1 MSYNKKHT
9 CKFGY
14 TNQSEKESAKKKKR
28 PRATMIKQMIKQTI

>member
-1 MSYNKKHT
+1 M

-14 TNQSEKESAKKKKR
+14 TNQSEKVSAKKKKKR

>member
-1 MSYNKKHT
+1 M

-14 TNQSEKESAKKKKR
+14 TNQSEKESAKKKKKKR